1 MSDFIAGPITDPL
14 TQRLTA
20 ASTTLADGAN
30 IALDASLGDVFVV
43 TLGGNRVLSAPT
55 NPKGGQRFTLV
66 VKQDVVGGRSLTF
79 NAAYTDVFGVVLLPD
94 PDAVTILNFVTVVS
108 PSGAF
113 SHSCVGFSTASTL
126 LGLVVSGVATIANGN
141 SSVSIPVGATFN
153 NKPVNCT
160 ILCAPGVKQF
170 SAIGVVAAAI
180 SGGNLVIHA
189 VNPGTGAAVTAD
201 PALGVKVAFT
211 IDGRP

>member
-20 ASTTLADGAN
+20 ASTTLVDAAN

-66 VKQDVVGGRSLTF
+66 VKQDAVGGRSLTF
-79 NAAYTDVFGVVLLPD
+79 NAAYTDTNGVVLYPMA
-94 PDAVTILNFVTVVS
+94 DAVTVLNFVTVVS
-108 PSGAF
+108 PAGVF
-113 SHSCVGFSTASTL
+113 SHACVGSSTTSPL
-126 LGLVVSGVATIANGN
+126 FGRVISGIATIANAA
-141 SSVSIPVGATFN
+141 SSATVAVGATFD

-170 SAIGVVAAAI
+170 SAIGVVAAEI

-189 VNPGTGAAVTAD
+189 FNPGTGAAVTAD
-201 PALGVKVAFT
+201 PALGVKVAYT
-211 IDGRP
+211 IDGR